1 MVADI
6 PGVKEISFFSSLFSA
21 GDPVNIQLSS
31 KYMDDL
37 FSARDELKEKLI
49 EYPGV
54 FNVKDDFNMGKEE
67 LIISLLPAAE
77 NYGVTMQMVAFQV
90 RQAFYG
96 LEVQN
101 IQRGRD
107 ELKVMLRYPDEEL
120 SLIHI

>member
-1 MVADI
+1 MVSDI
-6 PGVKEISFFSSLFSA
+6 PGVNQLSLVSSLFSA

-54 FNVKDDFNMGKEE
+54 FNVQDDFNMGKEE
-67 LIISLLPAAE
+67 LIISLLPASE

-96 LEVQN
+96 LEVQS

-107 ELKVMLRYPDEEL
+107 ELKVMLRYPDEE
-120 SLIHI
+120 